1 MIVKDLGFEG
11 WDVEM
16 GVGLLD
22 VIEVVMMVGLV
33 VLEIVV
39 NFGDV
44 EILLFSGVGWVS
56 VDVCVV
62 LLEIEVVI

>member
-44 EILLFSGVGWVS
+44 EICCLVEWGG
-56 VDVCVV
+56 
-62 LLEIEVVI
+62 